1 MTGRRIPIAEWLSV
15 YWLSAA
21 VFHPHRNTM
30 MSVTKATAARYEV
43 GVDIGGTFTDVVCRS
58 DQGVL
63 RLVKIPTTR
72 ADPSA
77 GVLRAVEYMAA
88 TWKVPPEQIGRFV
101 HGTTVATNA
110 VLERKGATIG
120 LITTRGFRDTLEI
133 GRQNRHSV
141 YSVMLKPETPVFLVP
156 GALRREVPERM
167 TAAGEVLVPLDEA
180 AVRREVGDLV
190 VQGVQ
195 AIAVC
200 FLFSYLNPAHE
211 RRVAAIVRE
220 LYPQL
225 MVSLS
230 CEVDPA
236 FREYERTC
244 ITAFD
249 AYLKPVID
257 RYLGNMESD
266 LESKRVGSTLQIMQS
281 RGGVASSSIAR
292 RRPVRLFLSGPA
304 AGVIGGSMAG
314 ESAGCGDIITIDI
327 GGTSADIA
335 LVSRGKPLIAA
346 EGRLDGY
353 AVRVPMVD
361 VNAIGAGGGSI
372 AWLDGAKSLRVGPAS
387 AGSEPGPACYGRGG
401 ERPTVTDASIVLGY
415 LNPAYF
421 AGGSLQ
427 LQPALSRQAIAEGI
441 AKPLGLTVEQAALG
455 IHRVVN
461 ANMAEGIRFVSVKRG
476 IDPRRFSLV
485 PLGGG
490 GPVHATALAR
500 ELGMR
505 RVIVPSYPG
514 VLSASGLL
522 AAAVEHEAATAFHLA
537 LDRTSAAALEREF
550 AALDHQCSELM
561 RIEGIAPADVD
572 RQYFADVCYVGQSH
586 HLEVPLQLDAGVI
599 AQAHRDFYAAHDRI
613 YGHSAEGPVQFVNLR
628 SVHRA
633 RASFWADGAYKPED
647 GDPYKGARPIL
658 TEQSGGFV
666 EARVYERRRIRPGF
680 AFHGPAIVE
689 QADTTTVIEP
699 GWRAEVDGRG
709 NLVLTQ
715 GERK

>member
-1 MTGRRIPIAEWLSV
+1 
-15 YWLSAA
+15 
-21 VFHPHRNTM
+21 
-30 MSVTKATAARYEV
+30 MSVTTAPAPRYEV

-58 DQGVL
+58 DRGDMS
-63 RLVKIPTTR
+63 LVKIPTTR
-72 ADPSA
+72 ANPSA
-77 GVLRAVEYMAA
+77 GVLHAVQYMAK
-88 TWKVPPEQIGRFV
+88 TWGVAPEQISRFV

-120 LITTRGFRDTLEI
+120 LITTQGFRDTLEI

-167 TAAGEVLVPLDEA
+167 GASGEVLVPLDED
-180 AVRREVGDLV
+180 AVRREVDELV
-190 VQGVQ
+190 AKGVK
-195 AIAVC
+195 AIAVS
-200 FLFSYLNPAHE
+200 FLFSYLNPGHE
-211 RRVAAIVRE
+211 RRVANIIRE
-220 LYPQL
+220 MYPQL

-257 RYLGNMESD
+257 RYLENMETD
-266 LESKRVGSTLQIMQS
+266 LESNQVGSSLQIMQS

-314 ESAGCGDIITIDI
+314 DSAGCEDIITIDI

-335 LVSRGKPLIAA
+335 LVNRGKPLIAA
-346 EGRLDGY
+346 EGMLDGY

-401 ERPTVTDASIVLGY
+401 EQPAVTDASIVLGY
-415 LNPAYF
+415 VDPAYF

-427 LQPALSRQAIAEGI
+427 LKPELSRRAIEDKI

-505 RVIVPSYPG
+505 RVIVPLYPG

-522 AAAVEHEAATAFHLA
+522 AAPVEHEAATAFHDP
-537 LDRTSAAALEREF
+537 LDRASAKELLREF
-550 AALDHQCSELM
+550 AELDRQCAELM
-561 RIEGIAPADVD
+561 QVEGIAPADVEV
-572 RQYFADVCYVGQSH
+572 QYFADVCYVGQSY
-586 HLEVPLQLDAGVI
+586 HLEIPLKLDGDVI
-599 AQAHRDFYAAHDRI
+599 ARVRKDFYAAHDRI

-628 SVHRA
+628 SVHQA
-633 RASFWADGAYKPED
+633 QASAVVDRPYEPEA
-647 GDPYKGARPIL
+647 GDPRKAARPIL
-658 TEQSGGFV
+658 TEKSGGFV
-666 EARVYERRRIRPGF
+666 EAQVYERRRIKPGVTF
-680 AFHGPAIVE
+680 YGPAIVE

-709 NLVLTQ
+709 NLVLSIGILSQ
-715 GERK
+715 GELK

>member
-1 MTGRRIPIAEWLSV
+1 
-15 YWLSAA
+15 
-21 VFHPHRNTM
+21 
-30 MSVTKATAARYEV
+30 MSVTTAPAPRYEV

-58 DQGVL
+58 DRGDMS
-63 RLVKIPTTR
+63 LVKIPTTR
-72 ADPSA
+72 ANPSA
-77 GVLRAVEYMAA
+77 GVLHAVQYMAK
-88 TWKVPPEQIGRFV
+88 TWGVAPEQISRFV

-120 LITTRGFRDTLEI
+120 LITTQGFRDTLEI

-167 TAAGEVLVPLDEA
+167 GASGEVLVPLDED
-180 AVRREVGDLV
+180 AVRREVDDLV
-190 VQGVQ
+190 AKGVK
-195 AIAVC
+195 AIAVS
-200 FLFSYLNPAHE
+200 FLFSYLNPGHE
-211 RRVAAIVRE
+211 RRVANIIRE
-220 LYPQL
+220 MYPQL

-257 RYLGNMESD
+257 RYLENMETD
-266 LESKRVGSTLQIMQS
+266 LESNQVGSSLQIMQS

-314 ESAGCGDIITIDI
+314 DSAGCEDIITIDI

-346 EGRLDGY
+346 EGMLDGY

-401 ERPTVTDASIVLGY
+401 EQPAVTDASIVLGY
-415 LNPAYF
+415 VDPAYF

-427 LQPALSRQAIAEGI
+427 LKPELSRRAIEDKI

-505 RVIVPSYPG
+505 RVIVPLYPG

-522 AAAVEHEAATAFHLA
+522 AAPVEHEAATAFHDP
-537 LDRTSAAALEREF
+537 LDRASAKELLREF
-550 AALDHQCSELM
+550 AELDRQCAELM
-561 RIEGIAPADVD
+561 QVEGIAPADVEV
-572 RQYFADVCYVGQSH
+572 QYFADVCYVGQSY
-586 HLEVPLQLDAGVI
+586 HLEIPLKLDGDVI
-599 AQAHRDFYAAHDRI
+599 ARVRKDFYAAHDRI

-628 SVHRA
+628 SVHQA
-633 RASFWADGAYKPED
+633 QASAVADRPYEPEA
-647 GDPYKGARPIL
+647 GDPRKAARPIL
-658 TEQSGGFV
+658 TEKSGGFV
-666 EARVYERRRIRPGF
+666 EAQVYERRRIKPGVTF
-680 AFHGPAIVE
+680 YGPAIVE

-709 NLVLTQ
+709 NLVLSMGILSQ
-715 GERK
+715 GELK

>member
-1 MTGRRIPIAEWLSV
+1 
-15 YWLSAA
+15 
-21 VFHPHRNTM
+21 
-30 MSVTKATAARYEV
+30 MSVTTASATDSAPRYEV

-58 DQGVL
+58 DRGDMS
-63 RLVKIPTTR
+63 LVKIPTTR
-72 ADPSA
+72 ANPSA
-77 GVLRAVEYMAA
+77 GVLHAVQYMAK
-88 TWKVPPEQIGRFV
+88 TWGVAPEQISRFV

-120 LITTRGFRDTLEI
+120 LITTQGFRDTLEI

-167 TAAGEVLVPLDEA
+167 SASGEVLVPLDED
-180 AVRREVGDLV
+180 AVRREVDDLV
-190 VQGVQ
+190 AKGVK
-195 AIAVC
+195 AIAVS
-200 FLFSYLNPAHE
+200 FLFSYLNPGHE
-211 RRVAAIVRE
+211 RRVANIIRE
-220 LYPQL
+220 MYPQL

-257 RYLGNMESD
+257 RYLENMETD
-266 LESKRVGSTLQIMQS
+266 LESNQVGSSLQIMQS

-314 ESAGCGDIITIDI
+314 DSAGCEDIITIDI

-346 EGRLDGY
+346 EGMLDGY

-401 ERPTVTDASIVLGY
+401 EQPAVTDASIVLGY
-415 LNPAYF
+415 VDPAYF

-427 LQPALSRQAIAEGI
+427 LKPELSRRAIEDKI

-505 RVIVPSYPG
+505 RVIVPLYPG

-522 AAAVEHEAATAFHLA
+522 AAPVEHEAATAFHDP
-537 LDRTSAAALEREF
+537 LDRASAKELLREF
-550 AALDHQCSELM
+550 AELDRQCVELM
-561 RIEGIAPADVD
+561 QVEGIAPADVEV
-572 RQYFADVCYVGQSH
+572 QYFADVCYVGQSY
-586 HLEVPLQLDAGVI
+586 HLEIPLKLDGDVI
-599 AQAHRDFYAAHDRI
+599 AQVRKDFYAAHDRI

-628 SVHRA
+628 SVHQA
-633 RASFWADGAYKPED
+633 QASAVADRPYEPEA
-647 GDPYKGARPIL
+647 GDPRKAARPIL
-658 TEQSGGFV
+658 TEKSGGFV
-666 EARVYERRRIRPGF
+666 EAQVYERRRIKPGVTF
-680 AFHGPAIVE
+680 YGPAIVE

-699 GWRAEVDGRG
+699 GWRAEVDARG

-715 GERK
+715 GFMQGELK

>member
-1 MTGRRIPIAEWLSV
+1 
-15 YWLSAA
+15 
-21 VFHPHRNTM
+21 
-30 MSVTKATAARYEV
+30 MSVTPVAAPRYEV

-58 DQGVL
+58 DSGVM

-72 ADPSA
+72 ANPSA
-77 GVLRAVEYMAA
+77 GVLHAVQYMAK
-88 TWKVPPEQIGRFV
+88 TWNVPPEQIGRFV

-110 VLERKGATIG
+110 VLERKGAIIG
-120 LITTRGFRDTLEI
+120 LITTQGFRDTLEI

-156 GALRREVPERM
+156 GALRREVPERV
-167 TAAGEVLVPLDEA
+167 TAKGEVLVPLDEA
-180 AVRREVGDLV
+180 AVRREVDDLV
-190 VQGVQ
+190 AQGVK
-195 AIAVC
+195 AIAVS

-211 RRVAAIVRE
+211 RRVADIIHE
-220 LYPQL
+220 MHPQL

-257 RYLGNMESD
+257 RYLENMETD
-266 LESKRVGSTLQIMQS
+266 LESNQVGSALQIMQS
-281 RGGVASSSIAR
+281 RGGVACSSIAR

-314 ESAGCGDIITIDI
+314 NSAGCEDIITIDI

-346 EGRLDGY
+346 EGMLDGY

-401 ERPTVTDASIVLGY
+401 EQPTVTDASIVLGY
-415 LNPAYF
+415 VDPAYF

-427 LQPALSRQAIAEGI
+427 LQPELSRRAIEDRI
-441 AKPLGLTVEQAALG
+441 ARPLGITVEQAALG

-461 ANMAEGIRFVSVKRG
+461 SNMAEGIRFVSVKRG

-505 RVIVPSYPG
+505 RVIVPLYPG

-522 AAAVEHEAATAFHLA
+522 AAPVEHEAATAFHEA
-537 LDRTSAAALEREF
+537 MDRASAPNLLREF
-550 AALDHQCSELM
+550 AALDRQCADLM
-561 RIEGIAPADVD
+561 RVEGIAPADVEV
-572 RQYFADVCYVGQSH
+572 QYFADVCYVGQSY
-586 HLEVPLQLDAGVI
+586 HLEIPLKLDGDMI
-599 AQAHRDFYAAHDRI
+599 ARVRKDFFAAHDRI

-628 SVHRA
+628 SVHQA
-633 RASFWADGAYKPED
+633 QASVVADSAYEPEA
-647 GDPYKGARPIL
+647 GDPRKGARPIL
-658 TEQSGGFV
+658 TEKSGGFV
-666 EARVYERRRIRPGF
+666 EAQVYERRRIKPGVTF
-680 AFHGPAIVE
+680 YGPAIVE

-699 GWRAEVDGRG
+699 GWRADVDGQG
-709 NLVLTQ
+709 NLVLSQGILSQ
-715 GERK
+715 GELK